1 MGFGKVWGWTSGVH
15 CDIYSMGSVIKPDDE
30 QFLVV
35 TAKFTSTLAM
45 LIVSAKTVATAMV
58 LIMKW
63 PTFDPWATGWKLGQP
78 GSYLKVRVLGFW
90 MYIGFRIWG
99 VGCGIYNKIFTI

>member
-63 PTFDPWATGWKLGQP
+63 PTFDMEPSTSLHAAARLRFPTMCHRLEAWAAWELLEG
-78 GSYLKVRVLGFW
+78 
-90 MYIGFRIWG
+90 
-99 VGCGIYNKIFTI
+99 